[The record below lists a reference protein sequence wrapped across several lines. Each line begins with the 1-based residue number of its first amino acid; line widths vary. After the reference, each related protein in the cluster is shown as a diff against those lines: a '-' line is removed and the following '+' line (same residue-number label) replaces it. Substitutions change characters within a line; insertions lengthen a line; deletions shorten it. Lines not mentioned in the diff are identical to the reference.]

1 MMSVSARTD
10 TRTLTQEIAN
20 PQFAGIFQGVLNLTE
35 QEGTMTHTIIMAGV
49 KGGTG
54 KTTCALNLSVALA
67 DKGHSVLLSDL
78 DPQGSIGAALAKK
91 DSEWAGLAE
100 YIMKAASLNDV
111 VLTTK
116 MSNLCI
122 LPRGKLS
129 AVDVCEFEQAL
140 YGTDVLVDIVAKLSS
155 RFEYIIMD
163 TPSGMGMVTRAAM
176 KAATHLL
183 VPLQAEPLALRS
195 ISQILRVLEHVQKNE
210 NPSLK
215 LLGILPT
222 MVSLDND
229 ASLSVMNTV
238 WSGLKGVL
246 DTYVPRAEVFIT
258 ASEAGVPVDFL
269 SGKKR
274 PEARR
279 FERLAMEIELL
290 IAQMSDRTEDA
301 DERAQRQLI

>member
-1 MMSVSARTD
+1 
-10 TRTLTQEIAN
+10 
-20 PQFAGIFQGVLNLTE
+20 
-35 QEGTMTHTIIMAGV
+35 MAGV

-54 KTTCALNLSVALA
+54 KTTCALNLAVALA
-67 DKGHSVLLSDL
+67 DKGHKVLLSDL

-91 DSEWAGLAE
+91 DTEWAGLAE
-100 YIMKAASLNDV
+100 YIMKAASLDEV
-111 VLTTK
+111 VLVTK

-140 YGTDVLVDIVAKLSS
+140 FSTNVLAEVVATFSS
-155 RFEYIIMD
+155 RYEYVIMD
-163 TPSGMGMVTRAAM
+163 TPSGIGMVTRAAM
-176 KAATHLL
+176 KAGTHLL
-183 VPLQAEPLALRS
+183 IPLQAEPLALRS
-195 ISQILRVLEHVQKNE
+195 VSQILRVLEHVQKNE
-210 NPSLK
+210 NPYLK

-229 ASLSVMNTV
+229 VSLSVMNTV
-238 WSGLKGVL
+238 WSGLQGVL
-246 DTYVPRAEVFIT
+246 DTYIPRADVFVT

-301 DERAQRQLI
+301 NERAQRQLI